1 MKGKSN
7 TASSIVWFIASII
20 ICSVSSVHDDYWL
33 HAMLVIANVY
43 AYYRCIK
50 IWINGGNRLLS
61 LYVFFVVYLFAS
73 SLGQSLVSLVPN
85 SLERLSV
92 YESFSLSSIMDALR
106 FQLVC
111 ISGLGLGTS
120 FYLYNHA
127 TVNYEYQIE
136 SYRHTIDPAP
146 TAFQTII
153 KCLFWASVLLVV
165 SDSISY
171 LVSRQSMGYM
181 DAYTERQQEGIP
193 FYMQFSN
200 WLIILLGFYFV
211 YTKRYTKI
219 IICLFVTLV
228 IIYLICGNRSLSI
241 KYLASLVVF
250 CPIVFPHLFSKK
262 YRLLWVGVLLLFFSL
277 MSVIS
282 SIRNDALGTG
292 IRYASGGSSFG
303 EMFLSSLSEMG
314 GSVNTLIYTM
324 DAISK
329 GFSHHLTELY
339 FAITAI
345 STSSLCYIL
354 GIGDQY
360 LALGEWVGEYAGI
373 FGYGLGYSCLA
384 EWFMNY
390 GWGGCVFAI
399 VYGYL
404 ITMAECVSYRK
415 ICKGEYLIP
424 IVLLTFLC
432 TQIFYARSSMFY
444 SLFDVRFGFW
454 IIVLYKLTHF
464 RKAA

>member
-1 MKGKSN
+1 MKSSI
-7 TASSIVWFIASII
+7 TSSIVWFVASII
-20 ICSVSSVHDDYWL
+20 ICSISFIHDDFWL
-33 HAMLVIANVY
+33 HAMLVLANLY
-43 AYYRCIK
+43 SYYRCIK
-50 IWINGGNRLLS
+50 IWTVGGNRVLS
-61 LYVFFVVYLFAS
+61 LYVFFVLYLFAS
-73 SLGQSLVSLVPN
+73 SLGQSVVSLIPS
-85 SLERLSV
+85 SLD
-92 YESFSLSSIMDALR
+92 SLSIYEKFELSDIMNALR
-106 FQLVC
+106 FQLMC

-120 FYLYNHA
+120 LYLCKHT
-127 TVNYEYQIE
+127 TVSYEQQIE
-136 SYRHTIDPAP
+136 SYRYTQEPVSTP
-146 TAFQTII
+146 FQSFIRVLFII
-153 KCLFWASVLLVV
+153 SVLLVL

-171 LVSRQSMGYM
+171 FLARQSMGYM
-181 DAYTERQQEGIP
+181 DAYTERQLEGIP
-193 FYMQFSN
+193 MYMQLSN

-211 YTKRYTKI
+211 YTKRYTKAI
-219 IICLFVTLV
+219 VGLFLFLIFV
-228 IIYLICGNRSLSI
+228 YLICGNRSLTI

-250 CPIVFPHLFSKK
+250 CPIVYPHLFSKK
-262 YRLLWVGVLLLFFSL
+262 YILPWAGILFIFFSM

-282 SIRNDALGTG
+282 SMRNDIGTSLSF
-292 IRYASGGSSFG
+292 ASGGTSFG

-314 GSVNTLIYTM
+314 GSANTLIYTM

-339 FAITAI
+339 FAITAV

-360 LALGEWVGEYAGI
+360 LALGDWVGDYAGI
-373 FGYGLGYSCLA
+373 HGYGLGFSCLA

-415 ICKGEYLIP
+415 MSNGEFLIP
-424 IVLLTFLC
+424 VVLLTFLC

-454 IIVLYKLTHF
+454 LIVIYKLTHYK
-464 RKAA
+464 RS